1 LTGLRSGSTRSLLLA
16 EDLLETSSLVGAST
30 MLLLLEISKA
40 TSLSVNLLDLSAA
53 LSVELSDLLAG
64 GCVGGL
70 LKVRAEAEPEAVGA
84 LGDTIALI
92 GGLGSVGSVVL
103 LVETLEGREEAVG
116 NIVSGIEVEST
127 LDGGITYD
135 ITVGEILSQNTGA
148 GLLLLGDLIGVSVSV
163 LSGRVDIVF
172 AVSAGAGDL
181 KMVGTELGVVEEK
194 SSLLGSLLLEDDFGS
209 LGLALLGDLE
219 ISDLSTEGC

>member
-1 LTGLRSGSTRSLLLA
+1 
-16 EDLLETSSLVGAST
+16 

-40 TSLSVNLLDLSAA
+40 TSLSVHLLDLSAA
-53 LSVELSDLLAG
+53 LSVELSNLLAG

-116 NIVSGIEVEST
+116 DVVSGIEVEGT
-127 LDGGITYD
+127 LDGGVAYD
-135 ITVGEILSQNTGA
+135 ITVGKVLGQDAGA
-148 GLLLLGDLIGVSVSV
+148 GLLLLGDLIGVAVSV
-163 LSGRVDIVF
+163 LGGLVDIVF
-172 AVSAGAGDL
+172 AVSTSAGDL

-194 SSLLGSLLLEDDFGS
+194 SSLLGSLLLEDNLSG

-219 ISDLSTEGC
+219 ISDLTTGGR